1 MLVGLYGYRFLK
13 DTISQETPCYS
24 GPYNIYPFS
33 FFSCI
38 QVHGIKSIVKSF
50 FFTLCRC
57 ACASVVNIRCL
68 FLGIRSLTGHGV
80 HQVSYGGKVPCFT
93 TWVGDVN

>member
-1 MLVGLYGYRFLK
+1 MLVRLYGYRFLR
-13 DTISQETPCYS
+13 DTVSQETPCYS

-50 FFTLCRC
+50 FLHCVGVRVLQWSTLG
-57 ACASVVNIRCL
+57 VY
-68 FLGIRSLTGHGV
+68 FLAYGLSLNMEFLKSATKV
-80 HQVSYGGKVPCFT
+80 RFLVSLRELGM
-93 TWVGDVN
+93 